1 MKQWGNEY
9 SECLSSVPYPAIY
22 KTANNGYLYEPTPNG
37 YIGDSWKRGLMKS
50 KKNYDSSNKLISTEE
65 YEYTDTLFHYI
76 YGIEP
81 FKLSSGS
88 STGSASVSSTKDYIL
103 ATRYKIPVGKS
114 SKVSSKVTEYRNN
127 VSMESE
133 QHFFY
138 NKYDLPTKTITKYK
152 DGDSMTVLQHYPSDM
167 TYGIYPQMASKHM
180 LAYPI
185 ETIVNYNN
193 KACDLSL
200 KTYVEYNGMYLQK
213 EDYSATI
220 NGLANITSYNG
231 NKKDSHYTTP
241 NFTITNY
248 DKRGRMIS
256 TTDRNNLCH
265 VFAWDI
271 YGRLIMHVE
280 NATLAEVLSFC
291 PRITYGDVPEEKII
305 HLRNNLKKA
314 SVTSYKYDNGKLCCI
329 TNPRGIETYFE
340 YDGFGRLIAERDA
353 NHNITKKYQYHY
365 ASEYENQ

>member
-1 MKQWGNEY
+1 
-9 SECLSSVPYPAIY
+9 
-22 KTANNGYLYEPTPNG
+22 
-37 YIGDSWKRGLMKS
+37 
-50 KKNYDSSNKLISTEE
+50 
-65 YEYTDTLFHYI
+65 
-76 YGIEP
+76 
-81 FKLSSGS
+81 
-88 STGSASVSSTKDYIL
+88 
-103 ATRYKIPVGKS
+103 
-114 SKVSSKVTEYRNN
+114 
-127 VSMESE
+127 
-133 QHFFY
+133 
-138 NKYDLPTKTITKYK
+138 
-152 DGDSMTVLQHYPSDM
+152 
-167 TYGIYPQMASKHM
+167 MASKHM

-353 NHNITKKYQYHY
+353 
-365 ASEYENQ
+365 